1 MLGPVRDELRDEEAD
16 LLFTSGRDLG
26 VLGEVVI
33 QRRRSRFLRANDE
46 ERRLRVIAGKNGN
59 LSGSRGDCQ
68 LGKRTV

>member
-33 QRRRSRFLRANDE
+33 QRRRSCFLRADDQ
-46 ERRLRVIAGKNGN
+46 ERRLGVVAGKNGN
-59 LSGSRGDCQ
+59 LSESRSDSQ
-68 LGKRTV
+68 FSKFTV